1 MKRFLLPVLL
11 IGICG
16 IATLFGDDNVR
27 AAQERL
33 KEGGFYFGEANGDY
47 NSETAAAVSRY
58 QIRNGLPITGQLDA
72 ETAKALGVTSPT
84 EVPLNSAGS
93 DTWRR
98 LRKADQQFLKKLN
111 SGQIPPPA
119 AASDVNA
126 AARPTVQPGDAA
138 QPPRPSPSAGAE
150 ASTFVLSRERLR
162 DYVAAFVLAGLDPHV
177 GAELE
182 FFGDEVN
189 YFDSGVI
196 GRDQIRG
203 DLRRYGQQWPQR
215 RFWLAGEVDV
225 QPQTDSRIRVTF
237 PLQFDLRNGSQHSSG
252 KVQKTLLLEL
262 TGEDLRIAG
271 VTERKAR

>member
-262 TGEDLRIAG
+262 TGEDLRI
-271 VTERKAR
+271 